1 VKKIIIVCQGRTY
14 FPMELVFAWNSLP
27 DSIIES
33 VSINNFKVNLET
45 FNLERVLCEMKKIKT
60 YCKKSFSTG
69 IDNI

>member
-1 VKKIIIVCQGRTY
+1 
-14 FPMELVFAWNSLP
+14 MELVFAWNSLP